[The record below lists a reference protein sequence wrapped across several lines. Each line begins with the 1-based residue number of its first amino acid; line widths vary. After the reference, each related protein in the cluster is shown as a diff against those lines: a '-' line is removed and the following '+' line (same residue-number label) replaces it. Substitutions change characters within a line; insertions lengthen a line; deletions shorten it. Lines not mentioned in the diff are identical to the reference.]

1 VKKAPQ
7 LRLSQIF
14 KYPVAI
20 LTIWTEPFALARD
33 LLAPIQQAIGKS
45 LIDES
50 LFSATKED
58 QEKFSFSIVLPEA
71 ELKNVKEGDMIE
83 VEIFALAYRTLHL
96 EVDQSLQF
104 DAIFHRKLAY

>member
-1 VKKAPQ
+1 MKKAPQ

-20 LTIWTEPFALARD
+20 LTIWTDPFALAGYWQ
-33 LLAPIQQAIGKS
+33 IE

-71 ELKNVKEGDMIE
+71 ELKNFKEGDVIE
-83 VEIFALAYRTLHL
+83 VGI
-96 EVDQSLQF
+96 F
-104 DAIFHRKLAY
+104 DASLPNPPSRGRSVSSVRRYIP